1 MTRPRILL
9 LDEPSLGLA
18 PLVTEELFRIIKQLN
33 NTGISILL
41 VEQNAHAALEIGTRG
56 YVIELGRIVLEGKAQ
71 DLLNNK
77 DVREFYLGSGE
88 KERKSYRDAKLSFGG
103 LQILNDIDLSVHRGE
118 IFSIIGPNGAGK
130 TSLLNCINAHYR
142 PQGGQILFEG
152 KDITTLQPHQVAGL
166 GIARTFQKVELF
178 QGMTVLDNIKLGRHF
193 LMKFSLLGS
202 FFRLPPIV
210 RDEMIHRKEIEED
223 IIDFMGLSSFR
234 YSPVGILPLGVRK
247 RVDMARAL
255 AMRPK
260 ILLLDEIMSG
270 MAVEEKEDVASYILD
285 VQRDMGVTIVW
296 IEHDLAAVMDLSDR
310 VCVLNFGIKI
320 AEGLPEEV
328 QKNPRVIE
336 AYLGRQKEA

>member
-1 MTRPRILL
+1 MAVEIKTGPEIL
-9 LDEPSLGLA
+9 
-18 PLVTEELFRIIKQLN
+18 
-33 NTGISILL
+33 
-41 VEQNAHAALEIGTRG
+41 
-56 YVIELGRIVLEGKAQ
+56 VIDSV
-71 DLLNNK
+71 
-77 DVREFYLGSGE
+77 
-88 KERKSYRDAKLSFGG
+88 KLSFGG
-103 LQILNDIDLSVHRGE
+103 LQILSDINLTVHKGE
-118 IFSIIGPNGAGK
+118 IFCIIGPNGAGK

-142 PQGGQILFEG
+142 PQAGQILFEG

-202 FFRLPPIV
+202 FFRLPPIN

-234 YSPVGILPLGVRK
+234 NSPVGILPLGVRK

-310 VCVLNFGIKI
+310 VCVLSFGIKI
-320 AEGLPEEV
+320 AEGLPEEI
-328 QKNPRVIE
+328 QKNPQVIE